1 MDGNKI
7 MHKTKRILL
16 HLFIGTLTCLLLIS
30 GSAFSTDRQVFAL
43 IFNPAVFQPLN
54 QANLLNSDAALAF
67 DLEAPPIASPSI
79 ATQSITSQPI
89 APQATTAE
97 KIAASIYQAETEMAQ
112 AGAGGSSQAVTR
124 YVAVLR
130 RSEIVPTA
138 PTTSAFG
145 AAGAVLRGDRLIVR
159 GDFSNLTSSLR
170 DYATDPLDP
179 PNPNITSAVHIH
191 QGQPTE
197 NGPFQYALTV
207 TPSTND
213 RTGRFSGEYTLTPD
227 QIQALSAGLLYV
239 DIHTTRNRGGE
250 LRGVFQPY

>member
-1 MDGNKI
+1 
-7 MHKTKRILL
+7 MHKTKRILF
-16 HLFIGTLTCLLLIS
+16 HLFIGTLTCLLLI
-30 GSAFSTDRQVFAL
+30 GGAAFSTDRNVFAL
-43 IFNPAVFQPLN
+43 IFDPTISQPSS
-54 QANLLNSDAALAF
+54 QPRLLNSDSAFAF
-67 DLEAPPIASPSI
+67 DL
-79 ATQSITSQPI
+79 ATQSQSIASQPI
-89 APQATTAE
+89 ASQAAAAE
-97 KIAASIYQAETEMAQ
+97 KIAASIHRAEAEMAQ
-112 AGAGGSSQAVTR
+112 AVTGGSPQETKR
-124 YVAVLR
+124 YVAMLR
-130 RSEIVPTA
+130 RSEIVPTP

-145 AAGAVLRGDRLIVR
+145 AAGAVLRGDRLVVR

-207 TPSTND
+207 SPTTND